1 MRTFW
6 DFVRAENQMS
16 IRNRQALFWRY
27 FFPILLMG
35 LLGIVFG
42 HGYGGDF
49 KLAIVPQ
56 DHGMVANALTQ
67 AFKSAP
73 GVKVRVPATQQD
85 AMRQLRDGDIQG
97 VLVVPAGTQQRFQQD
112 AGTTALPFYFDNSNL
127 SSAGQVTSLTGQVVT
142 AVGDRLSGISPKLG
156 LAPAGIKTHSFNYL
170 DFLVPG
176 VVALALMQNGVFAV
190 GGRMVFDKQKGVL
203 RRLRATPMPLSSYV
217 TSNVLV
223 QLVSALVQTALIL
236 AVGMVIFK
244 VKISGSLLN
253 TGVLAVI
260 GAGCFVSLGFAIAAF
275 SSNIEVAQALM
286 QIVQMPMMF
295 LSGIFFPMNNAPS
308 WIQPVVKAMPMKY
321 LADGMRSVV
330 VDAHSLW
337 WIRWDILI
345 LLAFSLVFLT
355 ISVRFFRW
363 E

>member
-6 DFVRAENQMS
+6 DFVRAEQQMS

-42 HGYGGDF
+42 RGYGGDF
-49 KLAIVPQ
+49 KLAIVQQ
-56 DHGMVANALTQ
+56 DHGIVANVLTQ
-67 AFKSAP
+67 AFKSAS
-73 GVKVRVPATQQD
+73 GVKVSVPGTEHD
-85 AMRQLRDGDIQG
+85 AMRQLRDGDVQG
-97 VLVVPAGTQQRFQQD
+97 VLVVPSGTQQRFRQD
-112 AGTTALPFYFDNSNL
+112 TSTTELPFYFDNSNL
-127 SSAGQVTSLTGQVVT
+127 SSAGQVTSITGQVVT
-142 AVGDRLSGISPKLG
+142 AVGNRISGMTPKLG
-156 LAPAGIKTHSFNYL
+156 IAPAGIKTHGFNYL

-203 RRLRATPMPLSSYV
+203 RRLRATPMPLGSYV

-223 QLVSALVQTALIL
+223 QLVSALIQTALIL
-236 AVGMVIFK
+236 VVGLLVFK
-244 VKISGSLLN
+244 VKINGSLIN
-253 TGVLAVI
+253 VAVLAVI

-275 SSNIEVAQALM
+275 SRNIEVAQALM

-295 LSGIFFPMNNAPS
+295 LSGIFFPMDNAPA
-308 WIQPVVKAMPMKY
+308 WVQPVVKAMPLKY
-321 LADGMRSVV
+321 LADGMRSIV
-330 VDAHSLW
+330 VDAHGLW

-355 ISVRFFRW
+355 IAVRFFRW